1 MRGVV
6 EVMLATDK
14 ILVRTHP
21 HDVAHDWQLG
31 WPGQHP
37 PLHSGSCSWVLVR
50 TVVVVLQP
58 THFLQTLHTTSR
70 PDTVHGAA
78 ILRN

>member
-21 HDVAHDWQLG
+21 HDVAHDWG
-31 WPGQHP
+31 GQASI
-37 PLHSGSCSWVLVR
+37 HSGSCSWVLVR
-50 TVVVVLQP
+50 TAVVVLQP
-58 THFLQTLHTTSR
+58 THFLQTLHTTNG
-70 PDTVHGAA
+70 PETVHRAA
-78 ILRN
+78 IVKN

>member
-21 HDVAHDWQLG
+21 HDVVHDWGGQAASPTTLVPV
-31 WPGQHP
+31 PGCENRGGRAAANPFPVNTAHNQRTRD
-37 PLHSGSCSWVLVR
+37 GSLKMR
-50 TVVVVLQP
+50 VV
-58 THFLQTLHTTSR
+58 
-70 PDTVHGAA
+70 
-78 ILRN
+78 

>member
-21 HDVAHDWQLG
+21 HDVVHDWG
-31 WPGQHP
+31 GQASIPH
-37 PLHSGSCSWVLVR
+37 HSGSCSWVLVR
-50 TVVVVLQP
+50 TAVVVLQ
-58 THFLQTLHTTSR
+58 
-70 PDTVHGAA
+70 
-78 ILRN
+78 